1 MRGMQMADRKEWI
14 EFEATV
20 TLKGEYEV
28 SDGVVT
34 VRCVFGEDS
43 TGQGGLPPAHAAE
56 TLLSGMARN
65 PASANVPYWRRI
77 AGR

>member
-1 MRGMQMADRKEWI
+1 MLDDKEWT

-34 VRCVFGEDS
+34 VRCVFGEK
-43 TGQGGLPPAHAAE
+43 P
-56 TLLSGMARN
+56 TLLGGSPARQLAAHLLAEMARN
-65 PASANVPYWRRI
+65 PSSADVPYWRRVVKE
-77 AGR
+77 